1 MRVLLCSAAVWYP
14 LATRTVGPALA
25 IVELSSIARGYFV
38 LDAMDKRAAVR
49 VLHADPITPGRFFI
63 ALTGGEAEL
72 EEAVDA
78 GVEAAGD
85 SRIDHTFLAY
95 AHPSLLAAVAEGAR
109 RRPPDGSVGVLEL
122 NALAAT
128 VRAADAALK
137 CAEVTLV
144 DLHLARGI
152 GGRGVVVLT
161 GDLADVEAALEA
173 GAEAAGAGRLIGREL
188 IANPEGALVR
198 AAAQGVR
205 RPGW

>member
-1 MRVLLCSAAVWYP
+1 LLPLCGLWYP
-14 LATRTVGPALA
+14 LRLHTVGPALA

-38 LDAMDKRAAVR
+38 LDAMDKRAPVT
-49 VLHADPITPGRFFI
+49 VLHADPLTPGRFFI

-72 EEAVDA
+72 EEALAA

-95 AHPSLLAAVAEGAR
+95 AHPALLAAVAEGAR
-109 RRPPDGSVGVLEL
+109 RKPPEGSVGVLEL
-122 NALAAT
+122 DALAAT

-161 GDLADVEAALEA
+161 GDLADVEAALDA
-173 GAEAAGAGRLIGREL
+173 GAAVAGEGRLLGREL
-188 IANPEGALVR
+188 IANPESALVR

-205 RPGW
+205 RAGW